1 MSALPSDKKLPGKK
15 KWTAGKARYVLS
27 LVVFFL
33 FLLFFLYRAG
43 GTGSPLL
50 PGMQAVP
57 AAFRW
62 WAAAAVFAVSA
73 LFAGRVYCSFLCP
86 LGTFQETA
94 WRLGKQPRTGY
105 LPGTPLR
112 FGILALVL
120 VSGALGISIVPAL
133 LDPYAAFGRGA
144 VQLLRPAAAGGV
156 TALSGFLEARGI
168 YGALPHVSRVPFVP
182 ELFWSTAAF
191 FLLLAVWS
199 VRRGRPFCGDLCPVG
214 TFLGL
219 FSTSPLVSVRFSG
232 DRCTGCGLCERNC
245 PQNCISLKERH
256 IDADRC
262 VLCLR
267 CIDACPGGGLSLAFA
282 GKTERLARRGLLRSA
297 AGGAAALAVMFWSR
311 GKGSSAT
318 VSASFP
324 DDRLPVSPPG
334 SGSHGNF
341 TKRCVAC
348 MACTAA
354 CPAGII
360 RPSLGEWGARG
371 LFQPVLDYEKGYCQ
385 YSCNA
390 CGKACPTGAI
400 IPLLLEEKQ
409 RTSIGKARFL
419 RRNCIVRKYGTACGA
434 CSEHCPTQAMHM
446 VPFRGSLT
454 IPELDPSLCLG
465 CGACESVCP
474 AEPKAAIVSG
484 IPVHGKIRETRDG
497 GGGPV
502 MAPLEEF
509 PF

>member
-1 MSALPSDKKLPGKK
+1 MP
-15 KWTAGKARYVLS
+15 
-27 LVVFFL
+27 
-33 FLLFFLYRAG
+33 
-43 GTGSPLL
+43 GSPL
-50 PGMQAVP
+50 
-57 AAFRW
+57 R
-62 WAAAAVFAVSA
+62 
-73 LFAGRVYCSFLCP
+73 FLV
-86 LGTFQETA
+86 
-94 WRLGKQPRTGY
+94 
-105 LPGTPLR
+105 
-112 FGILALVL
+112 LALVL

-144 VQLLRPAAAGGV
+144 VQLLRPAAAGGIN
-156 TALSGFLEARGI
+156 ALSDFLEGRGI
-168 YGALPHVSRVPFVP
+168 YGLLPHVSRIPFVP
-182 ELFWSTAAF
+182 VLFWGTAAF

-199 VRRGRPFCGDLCPVG
+199 VRRGRPFCDALCPVG

-219 FSTSPLVSVRFSG
+219 FSASPLVSVRFSG
-232 DRCTGCGLCERNC
+232 DRCTGCGSCERSC
-245 PQNCISLKERH
+245 PQNCISLKERR

-267 CIDACPGGGLSLAFA
+267 CIEACPGGELSLAFA
-282 GKTERLARRGLLRSA
+282 GKTESLARRGLLRSA

-311 GKGSSAT
+311 KKVSSAT
-318 VSASFP
+318 SSASSP

-348 MACTAA
+348 MACAAA

-419 RRNCIVRKYGTACGA
+419 RRNCIVRIYGTACGA

-446 VPFRGSLT
+446 VPFRGALPYLSWTLRSAWGAGHARMSV
-454 IPELDPSLCLG
+454 LLNRKLPSFR
-465 CGACESVCP
+465 A
-474 AEPKAAIVSG
+474 
-484 IPVHGKIRETRDG
+484 
-497 GGGPV
+497 
-502 MAPLEEF
+502 F
-509 PF
+509 PFTGRSVKLATGTGGRQWPPRGISFLVRLKTGDDEMNLGFGEILLLLALALVLFGARRLPEVGRAVGSAVREFRRGLESGDAPEKKEREDDGEEGSGK

>member
-1 MSALPSDKKLPGKK
+1 LPSDKKLPGKK
-15 KWTAGKARYVLS
+15 KWTAGKARYALS
-27 LVVFFL
+27 LVVFSL
-33 FLLFFLYRAG
+33 FLLFFLFRAG
-43 GTGSPLL
+43 TTASPIL

-182 ELFWSTAAF
+182 ELFWGTAAF

-348 MACTAA
+348 MACAAA

-371 LFQPVLDYEKGYCQ
+371 LFQPVLDYEKG
-385 YSCNA
+385 
-390 CGKACPTGAI
+390 
-400 IPLLLEEKQ
+400 
-409 RTSIGKARFL
+409 
-419 RRNCIVRKYGTACGA
+419 
-434 CSEHCPTQAMHM
+434 
-446 VPFRGSLT
+446 
-454 IPELDPSLCLG
+454 
-465 CGACESVCP
+465 
-474 AEPKAAIVSG
+474 
-484 IPVHGKIRETRDG
+484 
-497 GGGPV
+497 
-502 MAPLEEF
+502 
-509 PF
+509 